1 MEQGNLFYLTWSNIK
16 KAKGKKR
23 MKKLNLYINQI
34 IFSIIF
40 ICTSTLAADL
50 STHSNNLT
58 DYHTLREK
66 SFSIQPGKNLN
77 LEASF
82 GDVLITTWDKAEVY
96 VKILGNDKAEDKV
109 TFLIHNDENEVS
121 IKAESG
127 KNIFNWFGN
136 GPKMRF
142 EIKVPTQF
150 NTKVYTSGGD
160 IKIGDVI
167 GNNYLKTSGGDVT
180 LRNTDGNLK
189 VSTSGGDIKLYR
201 TKGTMGVSTSG
212 GDIRADEFAGN
223 IDAET
228 SGGDIYLNGKDA
240 SINAE
245 TSGGDITVKYWGS
258 NKGIELHTSGGD
270 INVSLPSD
278 FNASANL
285 SSSGGDVSCDFKGN
299 NADKISDSKFRADI
313 NAGGNKLIAKTSG
326 GSIRVRKN

>member
-1 MEQGNLFYLTWSNIK
+1 MNKIYTNIPK
-16 KAKGKKR
+16 
-23 MKKLNLYINQI
+23 II
-34 IFSIIF
+34 ISSIFIFSGVF
-40 ICTSTLAADL
+40 AADFNNN
-50 STHSNNLT
+50 SNNLNEL
-58 DYHTLREK
+58 HTLREK

-77 LEASF
+77 IEASF
-82 GDVLITTWDKAEVY
+82 GDVMITTWDKAEVH
-96 VKILGNDKAEDKV
+96 VKILGNDKAEEKV
-109 TFLIHNDENEVS
+109 KFLVHNDEDEVS
-121 IKAESG
+121 IKTESD
-127 KNIFNWFGN
+127 KNIFHLFDW
-136 GPKMRF
+136 GPRMRF
-142 EIKVPTQF
+142 EIKVPNQF

-160 IKIGDVI
+160 IKIADVK
-167 GNNYLKTSGGDVT
+167 GNNFLKTSGGDVT
-180 LRNTDGNLK
+180 LKNTDGNLK

-212 GDIRADEFAGN
+212 GDIRADEFIGN

-245 TSGGDITVKYWGS
+245 TSGGDITVKYTGS

-270 INVSLPSD
+270 IDISLPSN

-285 SSSGGDVSCDFKGN
+285 STSGGDVNCDFKGN